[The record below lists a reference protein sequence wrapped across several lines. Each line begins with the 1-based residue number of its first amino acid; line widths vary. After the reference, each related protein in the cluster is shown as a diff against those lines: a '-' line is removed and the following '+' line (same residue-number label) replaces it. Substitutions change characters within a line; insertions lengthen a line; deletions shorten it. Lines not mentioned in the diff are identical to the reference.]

1 MRAATY
7 FSIVGM
13 LAVSGGASAAG
24 ERLLFDNP
32 GYDVM
37 VAGEYACGEP
47 ILVTVR
53 SARPELFEADSPEL
67 QRITD
72 ATQAVLAFECPKVDA
87 MQIEGRLAGLGDP
100 VYVGIAERNSNWEL
114 ETRQSIQSEEF
125 VEHEVPL
132 VEGEGFGVGLQDG
145 SFTVANLYAGMP
157 VAEARSAV
165 TETFAVE
172 SEYDAEAGILT
183 MHAGGCPAD
192 YDWADLSP
200 EPEPGWKC
208 LQAWFTDQRLA
219 RLYLLD
225 LVQVVEATDPAIVEQ
240 RLIDRFGEPAHRGTE
255 EREGQWWARDR
266 TIHVLAWGPVVETAT
281 AADNDEPRDVY
292 NLQAKILPVEGVLVV
307 TVTLYQPD
315 VRPGWAS
322 DQPGERIP
330 DLTL

>member
-1 MRAATY
+1 
-7 FSIVGM
+7 M
-13 LAVSGGASAAG
+13 LVVSGGASAAG
-24 ERLLFDNP
+24 ERLLFDNHD
-32 GYDVM
+32 YDVT
-37 VAGEYACGEP
+37 VAGDYACGEP
-47 ILVTVR
+47 ILITVR

-72 ATQAVLAFECPKVDA
+72 ATQAVLGFECPKVDA

-100 VYVGIAERNSNWEL
+100 VYVGIAERDSSWEL

-125 VEHEVPL
+125 IEHEVPL
-132 VEGEGFGVGLQDG
+132 VEGEGFGPDVEG
-145 SFTVANLYAGMP
+145 SGFTVASLVAGMS
-157 VAEARSAV
+157 VDEARSAV
-165 TETFAVE
+165 AKTFAVE
-172 SEYDAEAGILT
+172 SEYDAETGILT

-208 LQAWFTDQRLA
+208 LQAWFSDQRVA

-266 TIHVLAWGPVVETAT
+266 TIHVLGWGPVVETAP
-281 AADNDEPRDVY
+281 AADSDEPPDVY
-292 NLQAKILPVEGVLVV
+292 NLQAKILPVEDVLVV

-322 DQPGERIP
+322 DQPGARIP